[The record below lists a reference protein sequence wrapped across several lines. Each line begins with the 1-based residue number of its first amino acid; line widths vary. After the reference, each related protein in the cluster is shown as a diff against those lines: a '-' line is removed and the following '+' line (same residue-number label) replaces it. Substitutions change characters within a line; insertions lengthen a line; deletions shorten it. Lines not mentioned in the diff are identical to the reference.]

1 MWTLMKWAKWTGLAR
16 QAQQRLT
23 LFFLLIIFIS
33 INAYFLFLK
42 NLIIFTLI
50 PLLSFILFRETLL
63 NDGDFLVMCLIF
75 EDVFLIHL

>member
-1 MWTLMKWAKWTGLAR
+1 MKWAKWTGLAR